1 MRLESKILWIQK
13 AQNFKTCQKHKFTTF
28 WPNTSGSDNG
38 GNALNC
44 NGDNALEHD
53 KYLNAMM
60 ALAAMMAMVTIAMV
74 RMVDGGDTCYLD
86 NDNGRT

>member
-1 MRLESKILWIQK
+1 M
-13 AQNFKTCQKHKFTTF
+13 
-28 WPNTSGSDNG
+28 
-38 GNALNC
+38 NC

-60 ALAAMMAMVTIAMV
+60 TLAAMMAMVTIAMV